1 MLKAIL
7 YKEWLK
13 VRWTYLILL
22 LIILMVSLYNHL
34 ALVQAIKFNLEKIY
48 WYYVIFKQLIF
59 YSLLKYVPLLSGIA
73 LSLSQFIPEVVS
85 SRLKLTFHL
94 PLNENKVLIQKLL
107 FGYFL
112 LLCLSTLLLGLLSIS
127 TLAYFPIEVLASV
140 LTTSLPIVLSG
151 FAGYTLLSIVII
163 EPSWIKRVLLVFI
176 TYAFVETFL
185 EGFDY
190 SYNLYERSFEYFSIL
205 SILIIITI
213 LYPGY
218 RFKRGAR

>member
-1 MLKAIL
+1 
-7 YKEWLK
+7 
-13 VRWTYLILL
+13 
-22 LIILMVSLYNHL
+22 MVSLYNHL
-34 ALVQAIKFNLEKIY
+34 ALSQAIKFNLENIY
-48 WYYVIFKQLIF
+48 WFYVIFRQLIF
-59 YSLLKYVPLLSGIA
+59 YSLIKYIPLLAGIT

-112 LLCLSTLLLGLLSIS
+112 LFCLFVLLSVLLAIS
-127 TLAYFPIEVLASV
+127 TLTYFPYEVLASV
-140 LTTSLPIVLSG
+140 LITSFPIVLSG

-185 EGFDY
+185 EGFNY
-190 SYNLYERSFEYFSIL
+190 SYNLYERSFEYFLILGFL
-205 SILIIITI
+205 SILTI

-218 RFKRGAR
+218 RFKRGIR